1 MWIRDV
7 NKNMLYHANTA
18 FIQYVVIRVYFDTSI
33 CDSPIIVPIFIWCN
47 NNSIFLLV
55 SLNKYCTDSITLS
68 VSAQ

>member
-47 NNSIFLLV
+47 NNSTFYWSPQKLSYLV
-55 SLNKYCTDSITLS
+55 KPDVNI
-68 VSAQ
+68 VQ